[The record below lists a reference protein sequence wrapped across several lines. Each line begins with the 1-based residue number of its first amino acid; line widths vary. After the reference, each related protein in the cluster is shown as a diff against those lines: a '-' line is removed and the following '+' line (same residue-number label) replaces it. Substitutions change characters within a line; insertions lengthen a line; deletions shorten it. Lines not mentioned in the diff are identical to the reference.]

1 MEKETQNNNM
11 EILTY
16 NTKEIEDFS
25 NDEVEAFTTAYDI
38 REKVENKY
46 LVVDKET
53 SSLRECK
60 YSDFAIIMDRGT
72 SFDLYK
78 KIFEYVGVPI
88 VQIKNEKLTLGDD
101 LLVLK
106 NFPLPSRYNFSNVLL
121 GGFITISLSPTS

>member
-1 MEKETQNNNM
+1 MEKV
-11 EILTY
+11 
-16 NTKEIEDFS
+16 K
-25 NDEVEAFTTAYDI
+25 
-38 REKVENKY
+38 NKY

-53 SSLRECK
+53 SSLRECR

-88 VQIKNEKLTLGDD
+88 LQIKNEKLTLGDD

-106 NFPLPSRYNFSNVLL
+106 NLINLIVKINLNEIDDEFKYYFTTRTLRVSSMPLPKTRMKYIPLATGLPELFVPSHVN
-121 GGFITISLSPTS
+121 